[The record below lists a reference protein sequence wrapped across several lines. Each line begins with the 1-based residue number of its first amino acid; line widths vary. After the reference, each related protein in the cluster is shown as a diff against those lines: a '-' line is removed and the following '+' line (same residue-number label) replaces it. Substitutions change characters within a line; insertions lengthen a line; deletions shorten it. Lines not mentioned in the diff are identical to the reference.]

1 MAPGCK
7 LRLPQRVL
15 RHSRCGKSSQQRKPV
30 SESAVLRYAPP
41 GDDAR
46 SKTYMKIAL
55 FGISEIK
62 LGKHNLKDPRL
73 DQADKL
79 AEADKK
85 THAQADVIGED
96 LLLEADGILALQENK
111 ADLILKDLE
120 FVETRLGRDPQ
131 PAERAALEK
140 IQALLESE
148 RFLFSS
154 GLSPEDLQAVA
165 AHSFYTNKPIT
176 AAAREELQDPDA
188 LLLRAF
194 ADAGFISFL
203 TVGGKENRAWPIRK
217 GTTAWEAAGT
227 IHTDIQKG
235 FIRAE
240 ITSFADFIEAG
251 GETQAKRAGKQ
262 RLELKQY
269 VVQDYD
275 LVNFRF
281 NK

>member
-1 MAPGCK
+1 
-7 LRLPQRVL
+7 
-15 RHSRCGKSSQQRKPV
+15 
-30 SESAVLRYAPP
+30 
-41 GDDAR
+41 
-46 SKTYMKIAL
+46 MKIAL

-73 DQADKL
+73 DHADKL
-79 AEADKK
+79 VEADKK

-96 LLLEADGILALQENK
+96 QLLDADAILASNDNK

-131 PAERAALEK
+131 PGERAALEK
-140 IQALLESE
+140 IKSLLESE
-148 RFLFSS
+148 RFLFNG
-154 GLSPEDLQAVA
+154 GLAPEDLQAVS
-165 AHSFYTNKPIT
+165 AHNFFTSKPI
-176 AAAREELQDPDA
+176 AVASKDELASPEA

-194 ADAGFISFL
+194 QEAGYISFL

-217 GTTAWEAAGT
+217 GMTAWEAAGS

-240 ITSFADFIEAG
+240 IISFPDFVEAG

-262 RLELKQY
+262 RLETKQY
-269 VVQDYD
+269 VMQDYD